1 MMIEMKDAQRRIDRF
16 NARPDRIGGDP
27 ISNRLCCSALTVV
40 LLICLALHAI
50 MLILAIDADNLGW
63 TIFWLFAL
71 CLDLNALSET
81 WW

>member
-1 MMIEMKDAQRRIDRF
+1 MSEMRDAQRRIDRF
-16 NARPDRIGGDP
+16 NARLDQLVGDP
-27 ISNRLCCSALTVV
+27 ISNRPCCSALTVV

-71 CLDLNALSET
+71 CLDIYSLSET
-81 WW
+81 RW

>member
-1 MMIEMKDAQRRIDRF
+1 MIEMRDAQRRIDRF
-16 NARPDRIGGDP
+16 NARLDQIGGDP
-27 ISNRLCCSALTVV
+27 ISNRPCGSALTVV

-71 CLDLNALSET
+71 CLDLHALSET